1 MRGNAGGTPWNA
13 KEFLRTRMLER
24 RAAQVHIWSI
34 HPDIEIAL
42 FTVNPVT
49 RKPFL
54 GASPPPAET
63 PGGACNPSAPPGE
76 LCQCNLEL

>member
-24 RAAQVHIWSI
+24 RSAQVHIWSI
-34 HPDIEIAL
+34 HPDIEIAV
-42 FTVNPVT
+42 FMVNPVT

-54 GASPPPAET
+54 GASHPPAET
-63 PGGACNPSAPPGE
+63 PGGACNPSAPSGE
-76 LCQCNLEL
+76 T

>member
-1 MRGNAGGTPWNA
+1 
-13 KEFLRTRMLER
+13 MLER
-24 RAAQVHIWSI
+24 RSAQVHIWSI

-42 FTVNPVT
+42 FAVNPVT

-63 PGGACNPSAPPGE
+63 PGGACNPSAPSGE
-76 LCQCNLEL
+76 T